1 MKTKFLNI
9 GTVFTAFL
17 ASLCCIGPIV
27 LAALGLGGAG
37 LVVGLEA
44 YRPYFI
50 VFTLLFLMGAFYFT
64 YRKREVVCEDGTCKM
79 EHGSKWSKISLWTI
93 TVLTIFFI
101 AFPYIDWGS
110 DSIAAESVT
119 QEYLIRVSI
128 PVEEMTCSSCNTAV
142 EMAVKKLDG
151 VQRVKADFMQK
162 NAIVEFDPETVE
174 LKEIT
179 EAINNLGYKSGQPT
193 PAE

>member
-37 LVVGLEA
+37 LVIGLEA

-50 VFTLLFLMGAFYFT
+50 IFTLLLLVGAFYYT

-93 TVLTIFFI
+93 TAFTIFFI
-101 AFPYIDWGS
+101 AFPYIQWGS
-110 DSIAAESVT
+110 DSIAAGTIT
-119 QEYLIRVSI
+119 QEYLTKVSI
-128 PVEEMTCSSCNTAV
+128 PVEGMTCSSCNTAV
-142 EMAVKKLDG
+142 EMAVKRLDG
-151 VQRVKADFMQK
+151 VQRVKADFSKK
-162 NAIVEFDPETVE
+162 NAVVEFDPKTVE
-174 LKEIT
+174 LKDIT
-179 EAINNLGYKSGQPT
+179 GAIDKLGYKSGQPT
-193 PAE
+193 PVE

>member
-37 LVVGLEA
+37 LVIGLEA

-50 VFTLLFLMGAFYFT
+50 IFTLLLLAGAFYYT

-79 EHGSKWSKISLWTI
+79 EHGGKWSKISLWTI
-93 TVLTIFFI
+93 TAFTILFI
-101 AFPYIDWGS
+101 AFPYIEWTS
-110 DSIAAESVT
+110 DSIAAGTVI
-119 QEYLIRVSI
+119 QENLTKVSI
-128 PVEEMTCSSCNTAV
+128 PVEGMTCSSCNTAV
-142 EMAVKKLDG
+142 EIAVKKLDG
-151 VQRVKADFMQK
+151 VERVKADFQHK
-162 NAIVEFDPETVE
+162 NAIVEFDPEKVE
-174 LKEIT
+174 VNKIT
-179 EAINNLGYKSGQPT
+179 EAIDKLGYKSGQAVT
-193 PAE
+193 VK